1 MNRTRSLA
9 AALGASLLA
18 ATPAFA
24 HLDPLGHGSFA
35 AGFTHPLFG
44 ADHVLA
50 MVAVGLWAALLG
62 GRALWALPAAFVGAM
77 AAGFVLALAGL
88 PLPLVE
94 PLILGS
100 VIVFGVLAALALR
113 LPLPA
118 AAAVAVA
125 FGLFHGHAHGGEMGL
140 AAAVPYLAGF
150 VTATAALH
158 AAGVAGAL
166 ALGRLGQSR
175 IARGAGAAVALLGGV
190 LAAGG

>member
-1 MNRTRSLA
+1 VTRTISLA
-9 AALGASLLA
+9 AALGVSLLA
-18 ATPAFA
+18 ASPALA
-24 HLDPLGHGSFA
+24 HLDPLEHGSFA

-77 AAGFVLALAGL
+77 AAGFLLALGGL

-100 VIVFGVLAALALR
+100 VVVFGVLAALALR

-118 AAAVAVA
+118 AATVAAA

-140 AAAVPYLAGF
+140 AAALPYLTGF
-150 VTATAALH
+150 VVATAALH

-166 ALGRLGQSR
+166 ALGQSR

-190 LAAGG
+190 LAAVG